1 MWIFCKNTVQ
11 KKKKKKKINASYSK
25 MIVKEHLNFAFIS
38 VSFMQ
43 TPFTLQIE
51 KER

>member
-1 MWIFCKNTVQ
+1 MWILYENTVQ
-11 KKKKKKKINASYSK
+11 KKINTSYSK
-25 MIVKEHLNFAFIS
+25 MIVKEHLNFIFIS